1 MTARGCCGVAISA
14 CLLLSLSSSSN
25 LPSSLFVAAAA
36 VDAGVGVTAK
46 ASSSTSSVITIDN
59 DNSHSIQAKD
69 TFEIE
74 EYEHEYAYDLVD
86 GEERYQ
92 RRQTWDIFTFLMMA
106 VGGPLRLP
114 CGPRENVTLRDQFGF
129 KLCKSCRADNS
140 TSCCTLCGNG
150 YDNGHNDFCSGC
162 SATSS
167 SSTSA
172 ASAGDYN
179 PDDSNTD
186 GSRSS
191 QGFDYWMAGIAAS
204 VGLAFFAIILGQRK
218 ERPNHLDDTTLLDD
232 EASLG
237 GSIRRRMTKV
247 SSALGVTMGLGRGTG
262 TGSLATDYAVHDAM
276 PSEGSPDSTHNT
288 SNGYVA
294 TTELAS
300 SSPPA
305 SPSPPA
311 YPQSELV

>member
-1 MTARGCCGVAISA
+1 MTVRGCCGVAISA

-36 VDAGVGVTAK
+36 VDTGVVITAK
-46 ASSSTSSVITIDN
+46 ASSSTPSVITIDN
-59 DNSHSIQAKD
+59 DNGHSIHGKD

-92 RRQTWDIFTFLMMA
+92 RRQTWDVFTFLMMA
-106 VGGPLRLP
+106 VGGPLGLP
-114 CGPRENVTLRDQFGF
+114 CGPRENITLRDQVGHE
-129 KLCKSCRADNS
+129 LCKQCHADNS
-140 TSCCTLCGNG
+140 TSCCTLCDNY

-162 SATSS
+162 SA
-167 SSTSA
+167 SSTMNSA
-172 ASAGDYN
+172 SASAGEYN
-179 PDDSNTD
+179 PDDSNTS
-186 GSRSS
+186 GTRSS
-191 QGFDYWMAGIAAS
+191 QGFDYWMAGVAAS

-218 ERPNHLDDTTLLDD
+218 ERANHLDDTTLLDD

-247 SSALGVTMGLGRGTG
+247 SSALGVTMGLGRG

-311 YPQSELV
+311 YPQAELV